1 MVSKYTAPILE
12 TIQASMTL
20 ATDPTMTSIDLST
33 VTTVLHLA
41 ATNDSNGNPRRA
53 FVAFAGSALRG
64 CWDEGYSGFHAVPP
78 ELRDLAL
85 NAPRIN
91 VTAGE
96 LRRWQRWAADLSPS
110 LCNG

>member
-1 MVSKYTAPILE
+1 MAN
-12 TIQASMTL
+12 
-20 ATDPTMTSIDLST
+20 IDLST

-41 ATNDSNGNPRRA
+41 APNDSSGNPRRA

-64 CWDEGYSGFHAVPP
+64 CWDEGYSGFQAVPP
-78 ELRDLAL
+78 ELQNLAHS
-85 NAPRIN
+85 APRIN

-96 LRRWQRWAADLSPS
+96 LRRWQRWAAGLSPY